1 MALKTFGKIHLSPSK
16 KTWEIS
22 ELEPHV
28 SIKLKAVFEYIR
40 KTEFKNFSVDNKP
53 EQCRDLL
60 WFIERYPL
68 SISESDLE
76 FLKLGANTHMRSVE
90 EAEAILAP
98 NRTPIKICLKEPYKL
113 RDYQSQFVE
122 LFGIKKQMI
131 NGDAISLGKTLEG
144 IGAIVQFGH
153 PAIVV
158 CQSHLPSQWK
168 AQIEKFTNLRAHIA
182 TKVKPYTI
190 EEDFD
195 VLIIPY
201 SKIYGWTHAIV
212 QGPFKGFF
220 KSVTFDEIQELR
232 HKDTAK
238 YQAAY
243 AISREVEY
251 VLGLT
256 ATPVYNYGIEAFNI
270 FDLVKPGCLGER
282 GDFIRE
288 WCQGGDSVK
297 DPKALGSY
305 LRSNH
310 YFLRRTRADVKGQ
323 LQDLEEANRVQI
335 FVDINQKELEKIE
348 ERAKVLAQ
356 RIFTGT
362 FEERG
367 DASRQFDMMLRL
379 ATGVA
384 KATNVAEV
392 VKLILN
398 DEEKVLLVGWHRS
411 VYEIWMK
418 ELAEFNPVMYTG
430 SETAVQK
437 DKSKAAFISGESR
450 VMILSLRSGVGLDGL
465 QDVCSSL
472 VFGELDWSPAIHEQ
486 VIGRLRRDGQ
496 EDQVQAYFCLA
507 QEGSDPAM
515 IGVLGLKSAQAQGIT
530 DPFAAAQIVTS
541 DDSRIKE
548 MARSFLTT
556 KGVAIKEQPAKKK
569 WSEPA

>member
-1 MALKTFGKIHLSPSK
+1 
-16 KTWEIS
+16 
-22 ELEPHV
+22 
-28 SIKLKAVFEYIR
+28 
-40 KTEFKNFSVDNKP
+40 
-53 EQCRDLL
+53 
-60 WFIERYPL
+60 
-68 SISESDLE
+68 
-76 FLKLGANTHMRSVE
+76 
-90 EAEAILAP
+90 
-98 NRTPIKICLKEPYKL
+98 
-113 RDYQSQFVE
+113 
-122 LFGIKKQMI
+122 
-131 NGDAISLGKTLEG
+131 
-144 IGAIVQFGH
+144 
-153 PAIVV
+153 
-158 CQSHLPSQWK
+158 
-168 AQIEKFTNLRAHIA
+168 
-182 TKVKPYTI
+182 VKPYTI
-190 EEDFD
+190 KEDFD
-195 VLIIPY
+195 ILIIPY
-201 SKIYGWTHAIV
+201 SKIYGWAHAIV

-243 AISREVEY
+243 AISREAEY

-282 GDFIRE
+282 NDFIRE

-348 ERAKVLAQ
+348 ERAKILAQ

-384 KATNVAEV
+384 KAANVAEV

-398 DEEKVLLVGWHRS
+398 DEEKVLLVGWHRN
-411 VYEIWMK
+411 VYEIWMR
-418 ELAEFNPVMYTG
+418 ELAEFNPVMY
-430 SETAVQK
+430 
-437 DKSKAAFISGESR
+437 
-450 VMILSLRSGVGLDGL
+450 
-465 QDVCSSL
+465 CSNL

-507 QEGSDPAM
+507 QEGSDAAM

-530 DPFAAAQIVTS
+530 DPFAAAQVVTS

-548 MARSFLTT
+548 MARGFLNA
-556 KGVAIKEQPAKKK
+556 KGIDIKGQCDKKK
-569 WSEPA
+569 WGEPA